1 MPHNRKDLL
10 NAFFICRKNVQE
22 EAKRNGYC
30 NMCVISKVA
39 GILWKK
45 HPSRGSTKKTKG
57 SATGVTSNAR
67 YMYVPYTGPDGDR
80 NKKTPNPTFYS
91 ALNFL
96 K

>member
-30 NMCVISKVA
+30 NMCIISKVA

-57 SATGVTSNAR
+57 SATGVTSNAH
-67 YMYVPYTGPDGDR
+67 YMYCTFL
-80 NKKTPNPTFYS
+80 TLAPTATEIRKHPTLPFI
-91 ALNFL
+91 LH
-96 K
+96 